1 MKFFSIVFVTI
12 LSFTDT
18 ASAGEYCN
26 DARNASSEFCD
37 AVRKSEEALR
47 KVRELLEKSKSI
59 QKEIDRQ
66 LDQNKREHQ
75 KK

>member
-1 MKFFSIVFVTI
+1 MKFFAIVFVI
-12 LSFTDT
+12 VCVFTGS
-18 ASAGEYCN
+18 ASAGEYCS
-26 DARNASSEFCD
+26 DARNASSEFCN

-66 LDQNKREHQ
+66 LEQNKREDQ